1 MAHESSVQGKKCS
14 MVLSRTEQV
23 TNIRGVRSGMKVRES
38 SPRAKKE
45 GVKGE

>member
-14 MVLSRTEQV
+14 MVLRTEQV
-23 TNIRGVRSGMKVRES
+23 TNTRGVRSGMKVRES